1 MPLDRTRRLRV
12 TCAVAL
18 TCAVAFPAAA
28 RADDAPALPT
38 APGAKSAWTAR
49 IVTPVDATSKPGEG
63 RSLQYLE
70 RKAPYWGGPNVMLVL
85 GAKRVDDVDYLKVL
99 LKRMPAGSAGW
110 IPAENVKLARTTRRV
125 VVDLSSRTVT
135 IRDSGRA
142 LVRARAV
149 IGAPSTP
156 TPVGLFAVDAPV
168 NQPASAHLG
177 RRILAIAAYSRA
189 LARYQGGIPQT
200 AFHAYE
206 QLGAPLGAAAS
217 HGCVRVAQKTL
228 NALLRLAPRGTPVL
242 IRR

>member
-1 MPLDRTRRLRV
+1 MQRV
-12 TCAVAL
+12 
-18 TCAVAFPAAA
+18 
-28 RADDAPALPT
+28 
-38 APGAKSAWTAR
+38 
-49 IVTPVDATSKPGEG
+49 G
-63 RSLQYLE
+63 RQ
-70 RKAPYWGGPNVMLVL
+70 APYWGGPNVLLVL
-85 GAKRVDDVDYLKVL
+85 DARRVGDVDYVKVL
-99 LKRMPAGSAGW
+99 LKRMPAGLGGW
-110 IPAENVKLARTTRRV
+110 VPADSVELARTTRRV

-135 IRDSGRA
+135 IRDAGKA

-156 TPVGLFAVDAPV
+156 TPAGQFAVDAPV
-168 NQPASAHLG
+168 DQPASAHLG

-228 NALLRLAPRGTPVL
+228 DRLLKLAPRGTPVL
-242 IRR
+242 IRLKENLRGLTLYRGFRERDRRRAALRRDPDLNPT

>member
-1 MPLDRTRRLRV
+1 MAVTIMFRRALV
-12 TCAVAL
+12 LCALAL
-18 TCAVAFPAAA
+18 AVGPAAA
-28 RADDAPALPT
+28 QARVLPR
-38 APGAKSAWTAR
+38 APGTSSAWTAR
-49 IVTPVDATSKPGEG
+49 VVTPVDALTKPGRGSFLQSLG
-63 RSLQYLE
+63 RNT
-70 RKAPYWGGPNVMLVL
+70 PFWGGPNVLLVL
-85 GAKRVDDVDYLKVL
+85 DAKTVDGVDYVKVL
-99 LKRMPAGSAGW
+99 LKRMPAGLAGW
-110 IPAENVKLARTTRRV
+110 IPADHVQLTRTTRRV

-135 IRDSGRA
+135 IRDRGRA

-156 TPVGLFAVDAPV
+156 TPAGLFAVDAPV
-168 NQPASAHLG
+168 DQPASDHLG

-206 QLGAPLGAAAS
+206 QLGAPLGSAAS

-228 NALLRLAPRGTPVL
+228 DALLELAPRGTPVL

>member
-1 MPLDRTRRLRV
+1 MPHVRTRRLRA
-12 TCAVAL
+12 TCAVAVL
-18 TCAVAFPAAA
+18 SAVAFPAAA
-28 RADDAPALPT
+28 HAVAP
-38 APGAKSAWTAR
+38 PGAKSAWTAR
-49 IVTPVDATSKPGEG
+49 VIAPVDATSKPGAG

-70 RKAPYWGGPNVMLVL
+70 RKAPYWGGPNVLLVL
-85 GAKRVDDVDYLKVL
+85 GSRRVDDVDYVKVL
-99 LKRMPAGSAGW
+99 LKRMPAGQAGW

-135 IRDSGRA
+135 IRDRGRA

-156 TPVGLFAVDAPV
+156 TPTGLFAVDAPV
-168 NQPASAHLG
+168 DQPAAARLG

-228 NALLRLAPRGTPVL
+228 NRLLELAPRGTPVL